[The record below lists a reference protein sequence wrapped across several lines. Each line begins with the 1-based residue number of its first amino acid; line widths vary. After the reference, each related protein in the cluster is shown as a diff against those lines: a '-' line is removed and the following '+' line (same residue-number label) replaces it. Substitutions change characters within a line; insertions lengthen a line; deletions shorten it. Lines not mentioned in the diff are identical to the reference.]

1 MTTSKPLIL
10 TESYWP
16 ADNSAPLVDHTV
28 GGLLAERAAQHADRT
43 ALVGNTHGSGLE
55 RRLSY
60 TQLYE
65 EARRVGAALLR
76 LASPGDFVALWA
88 PNVVEWPI
96 IMFGA
101 SIAGLRI
108 VALNPVLRA
117 DELHYALEHSG
128 ARALIHADSSRDY
141 DMAAVASE
149 VASRCP
155 SLAHVVSLSEIDRW
169 MADEPFD
176 PTLDGSVQD
185 PDAPVMLQYTSGT
198 TGRPKGVLLRHRS
211 LVNVSRFTLE
221 AIDSPVN
228 PVAVNPLPMF
238 HTASCVIGT
247 IGTLWMGGTMVLIEQ
262 FTPAGT
268 LAALREEC
276 ASVFY
281 YVPTILGAVLE
292 EARTSTQPVPRLTR
306 VLGGGANV
314 PGPMIEATEKLFGA
328 TVHNLYGQTELAPVL
343 TLTRTTDTRDDLVNT
358 SGRPIPHV
366 EVKIVDPTSG
376 AIVPLGESGEIC
388 ARGFQQMIE
397 YLGDP
402 QATAATVDKDGWL
415 HTGDLGA
422 MDERGVLRITGR
434 LKDLVIRGGEN
445 IAPAEIESVLSGHDS
460 VLQISIVG
468 VPDEKWGEAVAA
480 VVVPRG
486 DVPPSLKE
494 SLVEY
499 CSARLAKYKVPRDWY
514 LADNLPITPSGKV
527 QKFRLRE
534 LIASGSIRK
543 MS

>member
-16 ADNSAPLVDHTV
+16 ADNSVPLVDHTV

-128 ARALIHADSSRDY
+128 ARVLIHADSSRDY

>member
-1 MTTSKPLIL
+1 MTTSQPIVL

-16 ADNSAPLVDHTV
+16 ADNSVPLADDTV
-28 GGLLAERAAQHADRT
+28 GGLLADRAAQYGDRT
-43 ALVGNTHGSGLE
+43 ALVGNAHGNGLE

-60 TQLYE
+60 TQLYD
-65 EARRVGAALLR
+65 EARRVGTAVLR
-76 LASPGDFVALWA
+76 LAAPGDYLALWA

-101 SIAGLRI
+101 SLAGVRI

-128 ARALIHADSSRDY
+128 AKALIHADMSREY
-141 DMAAVASE
+141 DMAAVVSE
-149 VASRCP
+149 VVPRCT
-155 SLAHVVSLSEIDRW
+155 SVEHVVSLSEFDTW
-169 MADEPFD
+169 MADEPLD
-176 PTLDGSVQD
+176 PVAEGIERD

-221 AIDSPVN
+221 GIDSPPH

-247 IGTLWMGGTMVLIEQ
+247 IGTMWMGGTMVLIEK

-268 LAALREEC
+268 LKAMRDEH

-292 EARTSTQPVPRLTR
+292 EARTSTDPVPQLVR

-314 PGPMIEATEKLFGA
+314 PGSMIEATENVFGA
-328 TVHNLYGQTELAPVL
+328 TVHNLYGQTELSPVL
-343 TLTRTTDTRDDLVNT
+343 TLTRTTDTRDDQVST
-358 SGRPIPHV
+358 SGRPIPQV
-366 EVKIVDPTSG
+366 EVKIVDPIDG

-402 QATAATVDKDGWL
+402 RATEATVDADGWL

-434 LKDLVIRGGEN
+434 LKDLIIRGGEN
-445 IAPAEIESVLSGHDS
+445 IAPAEIETLLSEHDS
-460 VLQISIVG
+460 VLQVSVVG

-486 DVPPSLKE
+486 EITASLKQ
-494 SLVEY
+494 SLEAFCNVH
-499 CSARLAKYKVPRDWY
+499 LAKYKVPRDWY
-514 LADNLPITPSGKV
+514 ITDNLPITPSGKV

-534 LIASGSIRK
+534 FITSDAIK
-543 MS
+543 EMP